1 MKYAVVK
8 VVNGNF
14 AISTE
19 HGENLRAAKV
29 AFYQL
34 CSALESADDVITA
47 EVKIMDEN
55 LDNTE
60 QMKAYI
66 YHGEPAPTEPTEG

>member
-1 MKYAVVK
+1 MRYAVVK

-34 CSALESADDVITA
+34 CGALESADDVNTA

-60 QMKAYI
+60 QVKAFI
-66 YHGEPAPTEPTEG
+66 FHGGPAPVEPTKE